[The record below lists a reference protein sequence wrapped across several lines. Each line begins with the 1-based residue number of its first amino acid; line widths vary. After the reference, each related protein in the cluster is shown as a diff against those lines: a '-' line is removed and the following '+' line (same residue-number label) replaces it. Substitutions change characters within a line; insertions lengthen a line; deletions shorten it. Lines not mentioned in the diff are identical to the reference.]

1 MSDLQIII
9 FLVHLLVWS
18 IRCQDMVKYVNQ
30 CVTKARDEV
39 IKCEFCP
46 QQRDTLRKRINATVK
61 KKKIKKKMCSNFFL
75 STDF

>member
-1 MSDLQIII
+1 
-9 FLVHLLVWS
+9 
-18 IRCQDMVKYVNQ
+18 MVKYVNQ

-61 KKKIKKKMCSNFFL
+61 KKKIKKKMDQLQIPFSHAFSYL
-75 STDF
+75 SM

>member
-1 MSDLQIII
+1 
-9 FLVHLLVWS
+9 
-18 IRCQDMVKYVNQ
+18 MVKYVNQ

-46 QQRDTLRKRINATVK
+46 QQRDKLWKRINATVK